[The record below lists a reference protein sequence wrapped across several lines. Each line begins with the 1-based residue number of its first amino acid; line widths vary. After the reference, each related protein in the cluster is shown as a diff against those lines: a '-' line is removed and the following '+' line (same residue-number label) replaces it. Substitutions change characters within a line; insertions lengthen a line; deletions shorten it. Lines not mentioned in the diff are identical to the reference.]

1 MTSVATPEVC
11 VAASKVQSLESLLE
25 LRGRLRREGRTL
37 VHCHGCFDVVHPGH
51 IHHLQHARS
60 RGDFLLVS
68 VSSDANVAKGVAR
81 PLIPDDL
88 RCASL
93 AALECVDAVLLNDF
107 PTAAE
112 LLDQVRPDVYVKGR
126 EYESSQDPRF
136 LLERDTVIAHGG
148 EVFFTRGD
156 VVYSSTALIGALVD
170 TGAFN
175 SEKIGRYSRDH
186 GLTPSFVESL
196 LQRMK
201 GRQVVVIGD
210 TIVDRYHFCEATGIA
225 GEGPMMTLHAMA
237 KREYDGGAAIVAR
250 HAASLGA
257 DVTLVTALAGDAE
270 SAQLSMRL
278 QNEGVRVVAS
288 HHRKQLI
295 TKTRYVVDDQ
305 KIFKVDDGAAMPLD
319 SRSERDVADQILA
332 AAEGADCV
340 VFADFGY
347 GLLTPGLIDRVLP
360 RLRAAVPIISADVSG
375 KQANLMRFR
384 GIDLLCPTE
393 REVRDTLGDFAGGI
407 GAVVSRLLRETDV
420 KSALITLGKQG
431 LVACDWPGGNWHASQ
446 GRLASHY
453 LPSLAERAVDALG
466 AGDALLATASLALA
480 AGATLQQAAFV
491 GSLAAAVEIRHVG
504 NVPVH
509 ADALLDAM
517 LALGTAA
524 PTMAMVPRGLV
535 A

>member
-1 MTSVATPEVC
+1 MAVQ
-11 VAASKVQSLESLLE
+11 KVHTLDSLLALRE
-25 LRGRLRREGRTL
+25 DARRRGRTF

-60 RGDFLLVS
+60 RGDILLVS
-68 VSSDANVAKGVAR
+68 VSSDANVAKGVSR

-126 EYESSQDPRF
+126 EYELSHDPRF

-148 EVFFTRGD
+148 EIFFTRGD
-156 VVYSSTALIGALVD
+156 VVYSSTALIGALTD

-175 SEKIGRYSRDH
+175 SEKITRYARDH
-186 GLTPSFVESL
+186 GLTASFVESL
-196 LQRMK
+196 LARMK
-201 GRQVVVIGD
+201 GRRVVVVGD

-225 GEGPMMTLHAMA
+225 GEGPMMTLRTMA
-237 KREYDGGAAIVAR
+237 KRDYDGGAAIVAR

-257 DVTLVTALAGDAE
+257 DVTLVTALAPDSE

-278 QNEGVRVVAS
+278 QTEGVRVVAS
-288 HHRKQLI
+288 DHRKQLI

-305 KIFKVDDGAAMPLD
+305 KMFKVDDGAAEPLD
-319 SRSERDVADQILA
+319 SRLEREVAEQIFA
-332 AAEGADCV
+332 AAGDADCV
-340 VFADFGY
+340 IFADFGY

-360 RLRAAVPIISADVSG
+360 RLRATVPVLSADVSG
-375 KQANLMRFR
+375 KQSNLLRFR
-384 GIDLLCPTE
+384 GVDLLCPTE
-393 REVRDTLGDFAGGI
+393 REVRETLGDFAGGI
-407 GAVVSRLLRETDV
+407 GTVVSRLLRETDV

-431 LVACDWPGGNWHASQ
+431 LVACNWPAGDWHASQ
-446 GRLASHY
+446 GRLATHY
-453 LPSLAERAVDALG
+453 LPALAERATDPLG

-491 GSLAAAVEIRHVG
+491 GSLAAAVEIRHTG

-517 LALGTAA
+517 LALGGMS
-524 PTMAMVPRGLV
+524 PPMVRGLV